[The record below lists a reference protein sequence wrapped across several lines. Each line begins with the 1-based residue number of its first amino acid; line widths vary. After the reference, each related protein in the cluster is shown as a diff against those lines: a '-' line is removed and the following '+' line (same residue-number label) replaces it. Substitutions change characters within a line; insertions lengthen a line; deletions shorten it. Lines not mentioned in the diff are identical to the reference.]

1 MRVRQREGRK
11 GESATKAAAGRE
23 REKERGIQTEDTPLS
38 SSPCL
43 RHQREPASHY
53 SYSENLRHQPDVHL
67 ASRGNTRRHSNA
79 RPRPCSCRSS
89 PTQRPAAQHLASVVV
104 LLCQQS
110 KYVCTRQQ
118 CLLHAAEAL
127 LDGARVRTA
136 VAHPH
141 PTIITL
147 FLACDYAI
155 ATLRP
160 TRPPLARA
168 WEALLLGAP
177 AHKAAC
183 CRVRR
188 QGDGVGERQERLAFA
203 GGRRVAVVGAEDA
216 GVVGA
221 VRAAY

>member
-1 MRVRQREGRK
+1 MREREREGRK
-11 GESATKAAAGRE
+11 GESATKAEAGIERE
-23 REKERGIQTEDTPLS
+23 RREAPTDRRHPTFVLS
-38 SSPCL
+38 LPAPSTGAGEPVLVVAEPEAPGS
-43 RHQREPASHY
+43 RMSRKQREYSTAQQCAASPVQLQV
-53 SYSENLRHQPDVHL
+53 EPDS
-67 ASRGNTRRHSNA
+67 A
-79 RPRPCSCRSS
+79 PCSTTTCVSS
-89 PTQRPAAQHLASVVV
+89 CTFVPVEQVLFCTSQH
-104 LLCQQS
+104 
-110 KYVCTRQQ
+110 

-127 LDGARVRTA
+127 LDGAGVRTA
-136 VAHPH
+136 VADPH

-147 FLACDYAI
+147 FLARDYAI
-155 ATLRP
+155 ATLGP

-168 WEALLLGAP
+168 WKALLLGAP

-188 QGDGVGERQERLAFA
+188 QGEGVGVRLAFA